1 MIHLVPA
8 GQRFP
13 QPSFSISSRGS
24 WLPGAY
30 ATERAANYAFRFPD
44 AQLITL
50 RDRICNSGE
59 RRPITWEDLKTYRR
73 SLQAK

>member
-8 GQRFP
+8 GQRFS
-13 QPSFSISSRGS
+13 QPSFSISSRGI

-30 ATERAANYAFRFPD
+30 DTERAANYAFRFKD
-44 AQLITL
+44 AQLTTL

-59 RRPITWEDLKTYRR
+59 RRAITWEDLKVYRR
-73 SLQAK
+73 SLEAK

>member
-8 GQRFP
+8 GQRFT

-30 ATERAANYAFRFPD
+30 DTARAANYAFRFPD
-44 AQLITL
+44 AQLIAL

-59 RRPITWEDLKTYRR
+59 RRPISWEDLKAHR
-73 SLQAK
+73 QALKAA